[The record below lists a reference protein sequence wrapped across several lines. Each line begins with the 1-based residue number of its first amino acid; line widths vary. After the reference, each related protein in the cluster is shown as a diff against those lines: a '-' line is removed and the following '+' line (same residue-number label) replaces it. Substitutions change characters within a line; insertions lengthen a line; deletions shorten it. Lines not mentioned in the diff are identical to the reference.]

1 MGVVRYDITADAF
14 DVSATSRCELSILTG
29 VDSSAYLITD
39 PAHQALAVR
48 ALTHNPQEQWWV
60 EEERVLRDYHKVR
73 LAWRGHRFTIVPAR
87 LYNGDAR
94 QALLMNLTALSDQDT
109 VLADPLPELDAFV
122 VYALDQTQL
131 TLWRRTFVGARF
143 YHIAT
148 PLLQSLAALARKQG
162 RPQVYA
168 YFHDGWMTSIGLER
182 DQLRF
187 CNTFRCPDAKD
198 YLYYLLLTYE
208 QCGWKP
214 DQVPLHL
221 LGEVMR
227 DAAVYKLLYRYVR
240 DIQFLSTPEGVTF
253 TGAMSEH
260 PSHLFFDLASLSAY
274 H

>member
-14 DVSATSRCELSILTG
+14 DVSATSQCELSILTG

-39 PAHQALAVR
+39 GAHQALAVR
-48 ALTHNPQEQWWV
+48 ALTHGPQEQWWT
-60 EEERVLRDYHKVR
+60 EEERVQRNYQKVR

-109 VLADPLPELDAFV
+109 VLADPLPELDAFL

-148 PLLQSLAALARKQG
+148 PLLHRLAALARKQG

-168 YFHDGWMTSIGLER
+168 YFHDGWMTTIGLER

-187 CNTFRCPDAKD
+187 CNTFRCPDTKD

-214 DQVPLHL
+214 DQVTLHL

-240 DIQFLSTPEGVTF
+240 DIQFLTTAEGVTF
-253 TGAMSEH
+253 SSAMSEH
-260 PSHLFFDLASLSAY
+260 PGHLFFDLASLAAY

>member
-1 MGVVRYDITADAF
+1 M
-14 DVSATSRCELSILTG
+14 
-29 VDSSAYLITD
+29 DSSAYLITD
-39 PAHQALAVR
+39 EANQALAVR
-48 ALTHNPQEQWWV
+48 ALTHTPQEQWWLG
-60 EEERVLRDYHKVR
+60 EARVLLDYQKVR

-109 VLADPLPELDAFV
+109 VLADPLPELDAFL
-122 VYALDQTQL
+122 VYALDQAQL
-131 TLWRRTFVGARF
+131 TLWRRTFIGARF
-143 YHIAT
+143 YHVAT
-148 PLLQSLAALARKQG
+148 PLLHRLAALSRNQG

-168 YFHDGWMTSIGLER
+168 YFHDGWMTTIGLER

-187 CNTFRCPDAKD
+187 CNTFRCLDTKD

-214 DQVPLHL
+214 DLVPLYL

-227 DAAVYKLLYRYVR
+227 DAAIYKQLYRYVR
-240 DIQFLSTPEGVTF
+240 DIQFLTVTEGVTF
-253 TGAMSEH
+253 GGAMSEH
-260 PSHLFFDLASLSAY
+260 PGHLFFDLSSLHAY

>member
-1 MGVVRYDITADAF
+1 VDAF
-14 DVSATSRCELSILTG
+14 DASATSRHELSILTG
-29 VDSSAYLITD
+29 MDSSAYLITD
-39 PAHQALAVR
+39 EANQALAVR
-48 ALTHNPQEQWWV
+48 ALTHTPREQWWLG
-60 EEERVLRDYHKVR
+60 EARVLLDYQKVR

-109 VLADPLPELDAFV
+109 VLADPLPELDAFL
-122 VYALDQTQL
+122 VYALDQAQL
-131 TLWRRTFVGARF
+131 TLWRRTFIGARF
-143 YHIAT
+143 YHVAT
-148 PLLQSLAALARKQG
+148 PLLHRLAALSRNQG

-168 YFHDGWMTSIGLER
+168 YFHDGWMTTIGLER

-187 CNTFRCPDAKD
+187 CNTFRCPDTKD

-214 DQVPLHL
+214 DLVPLYL

-227 DAAVYKLLYRYVR
+227 DAAIYKQLYRYVR
-240 DIQFLSTPEGVTF
+240 DIQFLTATEGVTF
-253 TGAMSEH
+253 GGAMSEH
-260 PSHLFFDLASLSAY
+260 PGHLFFDLSSLHAY